1 MAFTHRSYAYETG
14 IATTNERL
22 EFLGDAVLGLVVTE
36 ELYLKYPDLD
46 ESRLSP
52 LRSGIVNMR
61 ALADIAR
68 SLELGKYIRLG
79 KGEEVTNGRDKN
91 SLLADALEALI
102 GAIYL
107 ESGFTKTAEVI
118 RTLIQETL
126 DNAMAKGAGLDGKTA
141 LQELV
146 AALGKGVPEY
156 QITESGPDHDKSF
169 NASAVIAGEVIAEGS
184 GKSKREAEQSAAR
197 SAFEILRSQSE

>member
-1 MAFTHRSYAYETG
+1 MLF
-14 IATTNERL
+14 
-22 EFLGDAVLGLVVTE
+22 
-36 ELYLKYPDLD
+36 
-46 ESRLSP
+46 
-52 LRSGIVNMR
+52 
-61 ALADIAR
+61 R

-126 DNAMAKGAGLDGKTA
+126 DSAMAKGAGLDGKTA